1 MLFVAVMLATFFIM
15 EGITWLTHK
24 YVMHGF
30 LWVLHEDHHQPTGH
44 VLEKNDAFFLI
55 FAIPSMACIFYGTI
69 MGGPLWVAAIGAG
82 IAMYGFAYFIFC
94 FGKGFAHLQAN
105 KLRKPFFILIYC
117 NRHFAH
123 LRTAFFYGKF
133 APGFKGLL
141 RYIQIRKGI

>member
-55 FAIPSMACIFYGTI
+55 FAIPSMGCIFYGTI
-69 MGGPLWVAAIGAG
+69 MGSSHWSW
-82 IAMYGFAYFIFC
+82 
-94 FGKGFAHLQAN
+94 
-105 KLRKPFFILIYC
+105 YC
-117 NRHFAH
+117 NVWFCLFLISRSNHSSKNQVV
-123 LRTAFFYGKF
+123 YK
-133 APGFKGLL
+133 
-141 RYIQIRKGI
+141 I